1 MDSFQSHDKLC
12 RSSNIPSCCS
22 FSLCAI
28 CLSWSFT
35 VCYTPVE
42 VVFLPLLKL
51 RRRNATYILQIIVIS
66 IKNRHVTCFYF
77 FQSVTS
83 ITVSFHSHLC
93 VTLSGLSSVSWAKLG
108 ACGFFH
114 CGLQPENTVKTT
126 WLQPPSVNQ
135 WYCEIFKANGRI
147 WRACIKDD
155 EDVGTTS
162 AFIATSHCECFTGYH
177 RTKYYKEQL

>member
-1 MDSFQSHDKLC
+1 MQLWSLC
-12 RSSNIPSCCS
+12 RICFTSLSAQSKWPDRQNVSRPGIVIWLQWTRSNRMTSSVAVQISPPVAL
-22 FSLCAI
+22 SLCVRFV
-28 CLSWSFT
+28 CRDHLQ
-35 VCYTPVE
+35 CYTPVE

-135 WYCEIFKANGRI
+135 WYCEIFKANG
-147 WRACIKDD
+147 
-155 EDVGTTS
+155 
-162 AFIATSHCECFTGYH
+162 
-177 RTKYYKEQL
+177 